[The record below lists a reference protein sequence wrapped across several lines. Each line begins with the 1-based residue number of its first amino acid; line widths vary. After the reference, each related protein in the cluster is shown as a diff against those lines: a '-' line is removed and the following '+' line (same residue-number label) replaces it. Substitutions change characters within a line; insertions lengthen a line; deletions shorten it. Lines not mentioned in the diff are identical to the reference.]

1 MLRTLFRISTFT
13 RSALTASVLLPALV
27 LPSLASAQRGGG
39 GRGAAGGADSTF
51 GVRWRNLGPNQAG
64 RMTAVAGSTARPD
77 EYYMGTTG
85 GGVWK
90 TTDGGKTTRP
100 VTDAYFGGTIGSIA
114 VQQTNPDVIWVG
126 GGETPIRGNV
136 SHGDGVWKSTDAG
149 KTWQSMGLRET
160 QYIARVRIHPDNPDL
175 VYVGALGHVF
185 GPNKE
190 RGVYRTTDGGK
201 TWKNI
206 LFRNDSTGVA
216 DMIMDPSNPKII
228 YVSFWQA
235 GRTPW
240 QLVSGGMGSGLF
252 KTTDG
257 GDTWTEIT
265 RSPGLPQSGPLGAIG
280 ITVSPAKPS
289 RLWAIVEHEPN
300 GGVYRSDDAGA
311 TWTFTSGDRNLRQRA
326 WYYSKLYADPQDTNV
341 VYGPQVS
348 PLVSKD
354 GGKTFAR
361 GFGGGDNH
369 DIWIDPANPKRI
381 AVAHDNGVIITT
393 DGGTTSTRVAT
404 PTGQYYH
411 VHLTNHFPYHV
422 CGAKQDAGSS
432 CGPVR
437 ETATFGRGGGG
448 FGGAAGAP
456 AAPASPFVTFY
467 GVAGGESGYI
477 SSNPKDPDVMFGA
490 NYGGSMDVLNRRTGK
505 SLSLDPWPLNPMGHD
520 AKDSRYR
527 FQWTYP
533 IVHSPHDANTI
544 YVGSNVVFR
553 STNGG
558 TTWTPIS
565 RDLTRNDP
573 RTLGASGGPI
583 TKDQTSV
590 EYYGTVFTLAESKL
604 VKGLIW
610 TGSDDGLL
618 HVSRDNGVSW
628 KNVTPKGLPEWMR
641 WSIIEASPHAP
652 GTAWVAGNRYQMDDF
667 TPYLYRT
674 TDYGVT
680 WTKITDGI
688 TAGHFTR
695 AIREDLHRPG
705 MVYAATERGVWVSYN
720 GGGTWES
727 LQKNLPPVPV
737 SDMMLRDDDLAIST
751 HGRAFWVME
760 NLTPLRWAPEQAKAD
775 AAPYLYKPLPVLR
788 LNGQSQPTFVYRL
801 PADSMPVTFEFFDKA
816 GALLATVASTDTAPT
831 AAPGGVGR
839 FGPPVV
845 AKPGNRKG
853 INRFTWNMRHEN
865 AKTFRGMITWA
876 GNGGGP
882 AMAPG
887 TYSVKMTAGTS
898 APVTYDFVVRPDPRS
913 EATEVDLIEQTR
925 MALQVRD
932 RITAANQGVIEI
944 RNLKRELGDR
954 EQKMKAV
961 QSFGPLVKRF
971 ADSLAIVEDSLY
983 QTKNQSGQDP
993 LNFPIRLNDQL
1004 GGLLSFVA
1012 SGERRPPRQAYDV
1025 FSVLSPKLTVEL
1037 TRLERIIARDLPTV
1051 NAALKAAGQPAIGRS
1066 KIEPPGPA
1074 AAPTAAFVPDVL

>member
-1 MLRTLFRISTFT
+1 MLTTRPFLLAAAAALLFP
-13 RSALTASVLLPALV
+13 AASPM
-27 LPSLASAQRGGG
+27 AQQGPR
-39 GRGAAGGADSTF
+39 GRGAAPDTGLS
-51 GVRWRNLGPNQAG
+51 VSWRNIGPNQAG

-90 TTDGGKTTRP
+90 TSDGGKTVVP

-114 VQQTNPDVIWVG
+114 VQQSNPDVVWVG

-149 KTWQSMGLRET
+149 KTWQYMGLKET
-160 QYIARVRIHPDNPDL
+160 QYIARVRVHPDNPDI

-216 DMIMDPSNPKII
+216 DMILDPSDPKVI

-235 GRTPW
+235 GRKPW
-240 QLVSGGMGSGLF
+240 QLVSGGMGSGIF
-252 KTTDG
+252 KSTDG

-265 RSPGLPQSGPLGAIG
+265 RNPGLPQSGPLGAIG

-311 TWTFTSGDRNLRQRA
+311 TWQFMTGDRNLRQRS
-326 WYYSKLYADPQDTNV
+326 WYYSKLYADPRDTNV

-354 GGKTFAR
+354 GGKTFTR

-369 DIWIDPANPKRI
+369 DIWIDPTDPKRI
-381 AVAHDNGVIITT
+381 AVAHDNGLIVTK
-393 DGGTTSTRVAT
+393 DGGTTSTRVAA

-437 ETATFGRGGGG
+437 AEAPGGRMGMMAMMGGG
-448 FGGAAGAP
+448 GAP
-456 AAPASPFVTFY
+456 AAPASPFSTFY
-467 GVAGGESGYI
+467 GVAGGESGYV
-477 SSNPKDPDVMFGA
+477 SSDPRDPDITFGA
-490 NYGGSMDVLNRRTGK
+490 NYGGSMDMLNRRTGK
-505 SLSLDPWPLNPMGHD
+505 SLALDPWPLNPMGHD
-520 AKDSRYR
+520 ALDSKYR

-533 IVHSPHDANTI
+533 IVHSPHDPNTI

-558 TTWTPIS
+558 MSWTPIS

-573 RTLGASGGPI
+573 RTLGPSGGPI

-590 EYYGTVFTLAESKL
+590 EYYGTVFTLAESPR
-604 VKGLIW
+604 VKGVIW
-610 TGSDDGLL
+610 TGSDDGLIHL
-618 HVSRDNGVSW
+618 SRDNGLTW

-641 WSIIEASPHAP
+641 WSIIEASPHAA
-652 GTAWVAGNRYQMDDF
+652 GTAWAAGNRYQMDDF

-680 WTKITDGI
+680 WTKITEGI
-688 TAGHFTR
+688 PADQFTR

-720 GGGTWES
+720 SGAQWES
-727 LQKNLPPVPV
+727 LQRNLPPVPV
-737 SDMMLRDDDLAIST
+737 HDMMLRDDDLAIAT
-751 HGRAFWVME
+751 HGRAFWVLE
-760 NLTPLRWAPEQAKAD
+760 NLTPLRWAKD
-775 AAPYLYKPLPVLR
+775 AAAASAAPFLYQPVPVYR
-788 LNGQSQPTFVYRL
+788 LNGQASPTFTYRL
-801 PADSMPVTFEFFDKA
+801 PADSQVVTFELFDATGKRVARAASSDSTPAPAA
-816 GALLATVASTDTAPT
+816 GG
-831 AAPGGVGR
+831 PGGGR
-839 FGPPVV
+839 FGGMPA

-853 INRFTWNMRHEN
+853 VNRFTMPMRHDN
-865 AKTFRGMITWA
+865 AVTFRGMITWA
-876 GNGGGP
+876 GSGAGP

-887 TYSVKMTAGTS
+887 RYKVVMTVGSA
-898 APVTYDFVVRPDPRS
+898 APVAKEFALLPDPRS
-913 EATEVDLIEQTR
+913 EATAADLQEQVR
-925 MALQVRD
+925 FALQVRN
-932 RITAANQGVIEI
+932 RITQANQGVIEV
-944 RNLKRELGDR
+944 RNLTRDLTDR
-954 EQKMKAV
+954 TAKMTAV
-961 QSFGPLVKRF
+961 PAF
-971 ADSLAIVEDSLY
+971 APAAAQLAARLKVSEDSLY

-1004 GGLLSFVA
+1004 GGLMGFIL

-1025 FSVLSPKLTVEL
+1025 YTVLGGKLDGEIAKLERTIATELPKL
-1037 TRLERIIARDLPTV
+1037 
-1051 NAALKAAGQPAIGRS
+1051 NAMLKAAGVAEIVRS
-1066 KIEPPGPA
+1066 KVEGKDA
-1074 AAPTAAFVPDVL
+1074 TRM